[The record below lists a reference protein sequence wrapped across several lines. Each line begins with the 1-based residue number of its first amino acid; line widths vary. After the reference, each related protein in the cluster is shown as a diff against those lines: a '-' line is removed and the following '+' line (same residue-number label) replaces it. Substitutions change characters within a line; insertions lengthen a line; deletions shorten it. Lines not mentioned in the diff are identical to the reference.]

1 MSFIS
6 SKACDYLLWALIAVY
21 AFVTVAA
28 DGLPKTF
35 GSPINVP
42 LAILVP
48 LCFAI
53 IHGAKRYGAIDILV
67 FLVLCLG
74 ISNVMENLGVMTGF
88 PFGPYHYTDV
98 LGPKLFL
105 VPLLIGPAY
114 FGTGYVSWVLAN
126 VLLETDRRRDP
137 LATFVVPVVATFI
150 MVGWDVC
157 LDPGSSTVAKLWIW
171 EKGGGYFGVPL
182 TNFLGWYLTVFLFL
196 QTFALYRAYRPEP
209 LVAPPLRSYWLQA
222 SVFFAVMAMDFPA
235 LHYATQSVAVT
246 DATGKIW
253 QTGDIFETSAIVSL
267 FTMWPIA
274 VASFAVLLL
283 RREPKTSPPAFVR
296 STVR

>member
-1 MSFIS
+1 MVQPGKQEEAFHVLHQLQGVRLPPLGSDCGLCLCHRGGGWATQDVWIADQRAPGHSRAAVFCHHS
-6 SKACDYLLWALIAVY
+6 RCEALWR
-21 AFVTVAA
+21 
-28 DGLPKTF
+28 
-35 GSPINVP
+35 
-42 LAILVP
+42 
-48 LCFAI
+48 
-53 IHGAKRYGAIDILV
+53 HILV

-137 LATFVVPVVATFI
+137 LATFVGPVVATFI

-157 LDPGSSTVAKLWIW
+157 LDPGSSTVLKLWIW

-182 TNFLGWYLTVFLFL
+182 TNYLGWCLTVFLFL

-209 LVAPPLRSYWLQA
+209 LVAPPPRSHWLQA
-222 SVFFAVMAMDFPA
+222 SVFFAVMAMDFLA

-246 DATGKIW
+246 DA
-253 QTGDIFETSAIVSL
+253 
-267 FTMWPIA
+267 
-274 VASFAVLLL
+274 
-283 RREPKTSPPAFVR
+283 
-296 STVR
+296 